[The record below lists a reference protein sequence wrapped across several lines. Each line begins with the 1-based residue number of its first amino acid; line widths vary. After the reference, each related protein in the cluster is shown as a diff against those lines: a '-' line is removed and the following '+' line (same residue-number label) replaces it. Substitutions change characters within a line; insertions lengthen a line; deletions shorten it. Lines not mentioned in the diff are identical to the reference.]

1 MQIVIL
7 VISMLIVAT
16 ASSRAKGQENDE
28 KNLGQGNSLLWKI
41 SGKGLEKPSFLFGT
55 VHMICKDDY
64 FWTDA
69 MQNAYDNSEKVCFEM
84 DLDDITLQ
92 ASIASSLML
101 EEGQELKDFFNEAD
115 YEQLAQYLQDSLSMP
130 IHLLSRMK
138 PAAIMTLVLSK
149 VGLCKDMISYE
160 SNIMSKAISDDKEI
174 LGLETVSEQIAI
186 LENMN
191 TDSIVSYVMQ
201 IVNGNES
208 YDQEFSKLMD
218 AYKDQDLESLYQL
231 IKESASYKDDLNN
244 LLYDRNQRWI
254 GRMEKMMKENSVFFG
269 VGAGHLWGEKGLLE
283 YLKDSGYTLEI
294 LK

>member
-1 MQIVIL
+1 MQVIIL
-7 VISMLIVAT
+7 AISMLIVAT
-16 ASSRAKGQENDE
+16 ASSRAKGQGGDQ
-28 KNLGQGNSLLWKI
+28 KNLEQGNSLLWKI
-41 SGKGLEKPSFLFGT
+41 SGKGLEKPSYLFGT

-92 ASIASSLML
+92 ANITSSLML
-101 EEGQELKDFFNEAD
+101 EEHQDLKDFFNEAD
-115 YEQLAQYLQDSLSMP
+115 YEKLAQYLQDSLSIP
-130 IHLLSRMK
+130 INLLSRMK

-174 LGLETVSEQIAI
+174 LGLETASEQIAI
-186 LENMN
+186 LESMN

-201 IVNGNES
+201 IVNGNEE
-208 YDQEFSKLMD
+208 YDQEFNKLID
-218 AYKDQDLESLYQL
+218 AYKNQDLESLYQL
-231 IKESASYKDDLNN
+231 IKGSASYKDDLDN

-254 GRMEKMMKENSVFFG
+254 GRMEKMMKENALFFG
-269 VGAGHLWGEKGLLE
+269 VGAGHLWGEKGLIE

-294 LK
+294 VK